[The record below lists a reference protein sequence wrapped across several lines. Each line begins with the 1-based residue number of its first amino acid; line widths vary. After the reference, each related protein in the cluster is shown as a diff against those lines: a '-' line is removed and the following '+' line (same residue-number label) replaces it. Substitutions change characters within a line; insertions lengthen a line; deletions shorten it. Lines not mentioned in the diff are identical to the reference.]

1 MVGGSFYGLR
11 IGESTTVLITLRRD
25 EKSSRRSVMSTLETR
40 MHVLRVEVADE
51 LRTGV
56 KVGPRSGCKAL
67 DAKRMG

>member
-1 MVGGSFYGLR
+1 
-11 IGESTTVLITLRRD
+11 
-25 EKSSRRSVMSTLETR
+25 